1 MTPAGLLSRS
11 LSRDGARPLV
21 TFYDDATGERVELSV
36 ATYAN
41 WVAKTANMLQDGLS
55 AEPGERVA
63 VLLPTHWQT
72 AVILSAC
79 WAAGLVVAT
88 GVEAVGPADIAFTSA
103 DTVEAARSSTQARD
117 VVALSLLPFAR
128 PATGLPTSVLDYAL
142 EVPTYGDRFA
152 PYSPVLPGD
161 PAFAVE
167 GGTTSGGELV
177 EAAGLIGLLPG
188 ARALS
193 TSDFTDLEAVVRG
206 LLGPLAVDGS
216 VVPLPQRRS
225 QQAGPPDH
233 RRKGDSDRLIVR
245 G

>member
-1 MTPAGLLSRS
+1 VTPAGLLTRS
-11 LSRDGARPLV
+11 LTRDGARPLV

-79 WAAGLVVAT
+79 WAGGLVVAT
-88 GVEAVGPADIAFTSA
+88 GLEAVAPADIVFTAA
-103 DTVEAARSSTQARD
+103 DMVEAARSSTRARD
-117 VVALSLLPFAR
+117 IVALSLLPFAR
-128 PATGLPTSVLDYAL
+128 PAVGLPAGVLDYAL
-142 EVPTYGDRFA
+142 EVPTHGDRFA
-152 PYSPVLPGD
+152 PYSPVAPGD

-167 GGTTSGGELV
+167 GGTMTGSELV
-177 EAAGLIGLLPG
+177 EAATLAGLAPG
-188 ARALS
+188 ARVLS

-206 LLGPLAVDGS
+206 LLAPLSVDGS
-216 VVPLPQRRS
+216 VVLCRNLDPAVLERRV
-225 QQAGPPDH
+225 AAEKVTAP
-233 RRKGDSDRLIVR
+233 
-245 G
+245 